1 MANKYDLKTWIRRSL
16 VGSSLGACVGSD
28 TAATGKTR
36 FLTYIRVNRRAVTMS
51 GMVSLVVGVG
61 SVTTSQPTGTNVLS
75 VTGLKTHF
83 EFPAWSVSVTTVTV
97 TERMLVQEVRG
108 SIDQPIVSV
117 AGGTYMGVAAGSTAG
132 QIADVFAEYYDE

>member
-36 FLTYIRVNRRAVTMS
+36 FLTYIRVNRKGVGLSTAA
-51 GMVSLVVGVG
+51 SLVVGVG

-75 VTGLKTHF
+75 TTGLLVHMQ
-83 EFPAWSVSVTTVTV
+83 FPEVVSAIHAGGVGTI
-97 TERMLVQEVRG
+97 QEIRG
-108 SIDQPIVSV
+108 SIDHPIVSV
-117 AGGTYMGVAAGSTAG
+117 AGGGYMGVAAGSTAAA
-132 QIADVFAEYYDE
+132 IADVFCQYYDE